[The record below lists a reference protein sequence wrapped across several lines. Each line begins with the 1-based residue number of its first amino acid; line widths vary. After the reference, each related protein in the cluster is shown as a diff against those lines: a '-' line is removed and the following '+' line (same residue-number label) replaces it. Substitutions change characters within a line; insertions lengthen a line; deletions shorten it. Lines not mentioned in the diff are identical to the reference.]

1 MLTSKVRHRLALKTS
16 AVGVAST
23 LVLLAGSAL
32 ALSAPASAAV
42 AVDKTMEVTYTCTGG
57 QALTAGQV
65 KATVSVQDSVEPG
78 KTATVTWK
86 FSALKAAKQLAIGQV
101 TSSAGG
107 DLTVSGGGTPTTLKG
122 AGTGSVTTAVAQGGD
137 FTPPN
142 MTAVLTAPTAAG
154 TMTLTPVTTAASA
167 PLTIKVGS
175 TDTSTCTY
183 VSVTPTAGISVD
195 VKVGGG
201 TGTGTDIVDYEC
213 TGPGATGDTQNVQIK
228 VELTMPT
235 SARANQQFDIGWKG
249 TYVTGQE
256 LQAPATGTL
265 SPKIFAYATMTGIT
279 SLTSATG
286 EGTLGTITAGGIIPL
301 PTTVV
306 NLKSTATATGT
317 AAVKPGK
324 LNFGANTAT
333 GNQPMIECTVQ
344 NDTELKTYSLVV
356 GTATST
362 PSPSNTPTGT
372 NTPTATSTPTKTTTE
387 FVTETPT
394 TRKSPTTRS
403 SKTPKEGAAT
413 GAGGD
418 AGPDGR
424 MFLLAGSVLIMGAG
438 AGGLLL
444 RRRNIAK
451 G

>member
-16 AVGVAST
+16 AVGMAST
-23 LVLLAGSAL
+23 LVLLAGSAF

-42 AVDKTMEVTYTCTGG
+42 AADKTMEVTYTCTGG
-57 QALTAGQV
+57 AALTAGQV

-78 KTATVTWK
+78 KRATVTWK
-86 FSALKAAKQLAIGQV
+86 FSALKAAKQLTTGQT

-107 DLTVSGGGTPTTLKG
+107 DLTVSGGGTPTPLKG
-122 AGTGSVTTAVAQGGD
+122 TGTGSVTTAVAQGGE

-142 MTAVLTAPTAAG
+142 MTAVLTAPSAAG
-154 TMTLTPVTTAASA
+154 TVTLTPVTTATAA
-167 PLTIKVGS
+167 PLTIKVGE
-175 TDTSTCTY
+175 DTANCTY
-183 VSVTPTAGISVD
+183 VSVAPTTGISVD

-201 TGTGTDIVDYEC
+201 TGSGTDIVDYEC
-213 TGPGATGDTQNVQIK
+213 TGPGATGETQNVQIK

-235 SARANQQFDIGWKG
+235 SARANQQFEIGWKG

-256 LQAPATGTL
+256 LQAPTTGTL
-265 SPKIFAYATMTGIT
+265 TPKIFAYTTMTGIT
-279 SLTSATG
+279 GLTSATG
-286 EGTLGTITAGGIIPL
+286 EGTLGTITAGQTIPL
-301 PTTVV
+301 PTTAVS
-306 NLKSTATATGT
+306 LKSTATSTGT
-317 AAVKPGK
+317 ATVKPGK

-333 GNQPMIECTVQ
+333 GNQPMIECAVQ
-344 NDTELKTYSLVV
+344 NDTELKTYPLVV

-362 PSPSNTPTGT
+362 PTSSNTPTGT
-372 NTPTATSTPTKTTTE
+372 PTGTPTPTKTKTE

-394 TRKSPTTRS
+394 SEKTTERS
-403 SKTPKEGAAT
+403 SETPRKGADT

-444 RRRNIAK
+444 RRRSISK